1 MSDPYAE
8 WDAAYVLGALS
19 PQDRALF
26 ERHLAEC
33 DDCSAGVRALAPM
46 PGLLATVPDLAWAS
60 DVSEPPP
67 SLLPQL
73 LHDVRQARRRRRW
86 YVSVAAA
93 GVAACLVLATVL
105 LVRQPS
111 PSTPPAVAMQPVST
125 SPVRATAVVQD
136 VAWGTKITVHCTYD
150 KNTYVPTADYSL
162 VALDRSGTAYSL
174 GTWRLTTGVTTFTSG
189 VALPRTDLRQM
200 QIRGPSDQELLQL
213 QL

>member
-67 SLLPQL
+67 SLLPGCAG
-73 LHDVRQARRRRRW
+73 VGVPA
-86 YVSVAAA
+86 VSVAAA

-150 KNTYVPTADYSL
+150 KNIYVPTADYSL